1 MLIYAVN
8 QSGQL
13 IGRDG
18 TVGATIEDA
27 VRATI
32 GSVRS
37 DSGSNLLTGEQS
49 VYLRAGEEL
58 RFALLTGDDV
68 VDATPQVTAVGNGD
82 GTINIDVAGMKLIAH
97 VDNDLSN
104 EAVLAASQRVDNQPW
119 VYLEH
124 GATLQAE
131 VVGSSAN
138 TNTLGFVRIDVDPL
152 TGDWSVGG
160 VAYGNTDAFRAAVR
174 ADLDDGFLMHR
185 GGNFT
190 ATATWT
196 VNGASGFYAP
206 VVLSPHG
213 DTFVIGEANRDGY
226 DHIRMFGENTF
237 GIEDTPGQYNP
248 DFDYNDMVVRL
259 IP

>member
-1 MLIYAVN
+1 
-8 QSGQL
+8 
-13 IGRDG
+13 
-18 TVGATIEDA
+18 
-27 VRATI
+27 
-32 GSVRS
+32 
-37 DSGSNLLTGEQS
+37 
-49 VYLRAGEEL
+49 
-58 RFALLTGDDV
+58 
-68 VDATPQVTAVGNGD
+68 
-82 GTINIDVAGMKLIAH
+82 MKLIAH
-97 VDNDLSN
+97 VDNDLSDD
-104 EAVLAASQRVDNQPW
+104 AVLAASQRVDNQPW

-124 GATLQAE
+124 GATLEAE

-152 TGDWSVGG
+152 SGDWSVGG
-160 VAYGNTDAFRAAVR
+160 VEYGNTDAFRAAVR
-174 ADLDDGFLMHR
+174 AELDDGFLMHR

-226 DHIRMFGENTF
+226 DHIRMFGANTF

-248 DFDYNDMVVRL
+248 DFDYNDIVVRL
-259 IP
+259 IPDFLI